1 MKTKIVLSGAVFSLL
16 ADVVAGA
23 CWGLRRPQV
32 IVLGSGN
39 QPPPLAVAVAVA
51 IFKSHFFEFIANP
64 EKQ

>member
-39 QPPPLAVAVAVA
+39 QPPPLAVAVA
-51 IFKSHFFEFIANP
+51 IHKSHFFEFIANP